1 MTVLKNL
8 RKQGFDSYLVGGCVR
23 DLLLGFEPK
32 DFDVVTNASP
42 EQIRQVFRNA
52 RIIGRRF
59 RLVHVRFGREIIE
72 VATYRGSPEE
82 QGGDGS
88 QHRLSGEGRL
98 LADNIY
104 GTIDEDAM
112 RRDLPVNALYYDPVA
127 DTVIDYHHGLED
139 IRSGILRTIGDPAQR
154 FREDPVRMLRVVR
167 FAAKLGFNIDRQCS
181 DVIDDN
187 AGLLVSVPPAR
198 LFEEVLKLFHSGAA
212 LATYEKLRQHGLFQ
226 SLFPATDEVLRSEDH
241 AFPRTFLP
249 LALSNTDQRI
259 QQGKPVIPS
268 FLYAVLLW
276 EPYRQQY
283 EQFIQ
288 QGIGEYESIHM
299 AATAA
304 IEDQLASVSIP
315 RRFTAQMREIW
326 QMQYFFDRRRSRQVY
341 RLLENR
347 KFRAG
352 YDFLLLRASVGQV
365 DDEIAEW
372 WTRLQEVDENERR
385 RMIASLGGAG
395 RKRRRQPRKRKSRSA

>member
-1 MTVLKNL
+1 M
-8 RKQGFDSYLVGGCVR
+8 
-23 DLLLGFEPK
+23 
-32 DFDVVTNASP
+32 
-42 EQIRQVFRNA
+42 
-52 RIIGRRF
+52 
-59 RLVHVRFGREIIE
+59 
-72 VATYRGSPEE
+72 
-82 QGGDGS
+82 
-88 QHRLSGEGRL
+88 
-98 LADNIY
+98 LADNVY

-112 RRDLPVNALYYDPVA
+112 RRDLPVNALYFDPVA
-127 DTVIDYHHGLED
+127 DSVIDYHHGLDD

-167 FAAKLGFNIDRQCS
+167 FAAKLGFNIDAQCS
-181 DVIDDN
+181 RVIDDN
-187 AGLLVSVPPAR
+187 AELLVSVPPAR

-212 LATYEKLRQHGLFQ
+212 LATYEKLRQHGLFR
-226 SLFPATDEVLRSEDH
+226 SLFPATDDVLRSEDH
-241 AFPRTFLP
+241 GFPRTFLP

-276 EPYRQQY
+276 EPFRQHRDV
-283 EQFIQ
+283 FMK
-288 QGIGEYESIHM
+288 QGVGEYESIHM

-341 RLLENR
+341 RLLETR

-365 DDEIAEW
+365 DNEIAEW

-385 RMIASLGGAG
+385 RMIAALGVGG
-395 RKRRRQPRKRKSRSA
+395 GKRRRRPRKRKPRSA